1 MKIIEEYAPNK
12 MDLTKI
18 KDLTFPLILK
28 PENEDELHIRVLT
41 NIGKNLIKLFVI
53 TPEGKHLSESDG

>member
-18 KDLTFPLILK
+18 KDLTFPLILR

-41 NIGKNLIKLFVI
+41 NI
-53 TPEGKHLSESDG
+53 